1 VGFANLH
8 KLRQQFEQ
16 TLRARGVHD
25 RETQMLRDSL
35 AIQYRNAGE
44 PRQADE
50 LYRESGICEHLK
62 PVEDYIRSLGIRVR
76 AMGSYWSHN
85 CRTWVFFENAMLD
98 AEALK
103 TKFNLPDFV
112 SGHTHLGTHDGSEH
126 GLVCDRDHDALMGV
140 HPDDAQTARVV
151 R

>member
-1 VGFANLH
+1 VSFANLH
-8 KLRQQFEQ
+8 QLRQQYEQ

-25 RETQMLRDSL
+25 RETQTLRDSL

-44 PRQADE
+44 AQQADE

-62 PVEDYIRSLGIRVR
+62 PAEDYIRSLGVRVR

-85 CRTWVFFENAMLD
+85 SRIWVYFENAVLD
-98 AEALK
+98 AEALRK
-103 TKFNLPDFV
+103 KFNLPDFV
-112 SGHTHLGTHDGSEH
+112 SVHTHRGTHDGSEH
-126 GLVCDRDHDALMGV
+126 GLVCNVDHDALMGL

-151 R
+151 K